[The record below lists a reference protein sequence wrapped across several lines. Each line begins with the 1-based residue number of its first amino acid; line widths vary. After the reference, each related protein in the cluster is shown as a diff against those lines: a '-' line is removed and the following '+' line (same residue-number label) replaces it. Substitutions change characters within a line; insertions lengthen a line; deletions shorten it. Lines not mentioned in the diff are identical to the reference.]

1 MNTFDLKSYV
11 FFLHLNK
18 MVMSAGCSL
27 LVGVV
32 GGEAAAMSEGKLTVA
47 LSSLGWRAMNSTIS
61 IRDLSI
67 LSRADLPH
75 HLVTDHLVIVIDPC
89 LTSWE

>member
-47 LSSLGWRAMNSTIS
+47 LSSLGWWAMNSTIS
-61 IRDLSI
+61 IRDLS
-67 LSRADLPH
+67 H